1 MKKFIYIMLLTM
13 FASLPAGAVES
24 NPTLAARIYLA
35 KRDATKALTAQKLAQ
50 ELVAEGHVFVG
61 REVQATNAFQRE
73 FNNYLDTFHDAV
85 SMAAELYG
93 IYYEIKRTSK
103 LVSQVSSAM
112 SSAPA
117 NAIAVLLKP
126 NTSGLYG
133 TILQTTLGAGQDIYN
148 ACISKKKLTAQDRN
162 KMLTSARQKI
172 KAVNKDLAKLVIV
185 LRYTTLED
193 IWYSIRT
200 RAKYMDPERKHTVI
214 ERCYDNWKHNI
225 R

>member
-35 KRDATKALTAQKLAQ
+35 KRDATKALEAQKLAQ

-61 REVQATNAFQRE
+61 REVQATNVFQRE

-93 IYYEIKRTSK
+93 IYYEIKRTSR

-133 TILQTTLGAGQDIYN
+133 SIINTSLGAAQDLYN
-148 ACISKKKLTAQDRN
+148 ASLSKQKRTEQDRN
-162 KMLTSARQKI
+162 KILDSARSKL
-172 KAVNKDLAKLVIV
+172 KLVNKQLAQLLIV
-185 LRYTTLED
+185 LKYTTFED
-193 IWYSIRT
+193 LWHSIRI
-200 RAKYMDPERKHTVI
+200 RAQYMDPTRKHTVI
-214 ERCYDNWKHNI
+214 ERCYANWKHNI

>member
-35 KRDATKALTAQKLAQ
+35 KRDATKALEAQKLAQ

-126 NTSGLYG
+126 STSGLYG
-133 TILQTTLGAGQDIYN
+133 SIINTSLGAAQDLYN
-148 ACISKKKLTAQDRN
+148 ASLSKQKRTEQDRN
-162 KMLTSARQKI
+162 KILDSARSKL
-172 KAVNKDLAKLVIV
+172 KLVNKQLAQLLIV
-185 LRYTTLED
+185 LKYTTFED
-193 IWYSIRT
+193 LWHTIRI
-200 RAKYMDPERKHTVI
+200 RAQYMDPTRKHTVI
-214 ERCYDNWKHNI
+214 ERCYANWKHNI